1 MPALSVS
8 QVILHLNNLLG
19 SDVVLS
25 DVCVIGEVS
34 RITTSASGHSYFT
47 LKDEEGVLD
56 AALFRGGVGS
66 EHLEIGAEVFA
77 FGRVSVYGPSGRL
90 QLIANLIEP
99 SGDGFLQARF
109 EEMKNK
115 LESEGLFDEARK
127 RIIPAFPRKLGVAT
141 SQDAA
146 AWQDIQQTINRRFP
160 SVELILAH
168 TPVQGNT
175 AAPLIAEA
183 INSLN
188 QLSDIDTIIVTRG
201 GGSPEDLWPFNEEIV
216 ARAIFASAIPVIS
229 GIGHESDWSI
239 ADLVADLR
247 ASTPTAAAEQSV
259 PDIEELKTR
268 VEFYVQQIQYHS
280 FSKLDASRNGLTYA
294 VGRLDRAM
302 PDFVNYKI
310 KLDDLINR
318 ANVNIAHTNG
328 LTKELLRGLSEK
340 MTALAPHATI
350 ARGYSVLQNSSNG
363 KIINRVDDVDIGED
377 ISITVSDGVID
388 AKTVGVNM
396 GTKIPEEHQLNLL

>member
-1 MPALSVS
+1 MTALSVS

-25 DVCVIGEVS
+25 DVCVLGEVS

-66 EHLEIGAEVFA
+66 EHLEIGVEVFA

-99 SGDGFLQARF
+99 SGAGLLQARF
-109 EEMKNK
+109 EAMKNK

-127 RIIPAFPRKLGVAT
+127 RIIPSFPAKLGIVT
-141 SQDAA
+141 SRDAA

-175 AAPLIAEA
+175 AAPLIAGA
-183 INSLN
+183 IASLN
-188 QLSDIDTIIVTRG
+188 QLADIDIIIVARG
-201 GGSPEDLWPFNEEIV
+201 GGSPEDLWPFNEEVV
-216 ARAIFASAIPVIS
+216 ARSIFASHTPIIS

-247 ASTPTAAAEQSV
+247 ASTPTAAAERSV
-259 PDIEELKTR
+259 PDIGEIRNR
-268 VEFYVQQIQYHS
+268 VNFNVQQIQQHGLS
-280 FSKLDASRNGLTYA
+280 RIENGRNGLVYA

-302 PDFVNYKI
+302 PDFVNHKI
-310 KLDDLINR
+310 RLDDLINR
-318 ANVNIAHTNG
+318 ANSNVSHSNG
-328 LTKELLRGLSEK
+328 LTKELLRGITQK
-340 MTALAPHATI
+340 IAALAPNATI
-350 ARGYSVLQNSSNG
+350 ARGYSVLQKSSDG
-363 KIINRVDDVDIGED
+363 KIINSVGDVVAGED
-377 ISITVSDGVID
+377 ISITVSDGVIG
-388 AKTVGVNM
+388 AKTVEMNKGSE
-396 GTKIPEEHQLNLL
+396 ISEDHQLNLL